1 MCCTATG
8 VSGNAAEAWSSTL
21 AELGAVLAQ
30 RKEGEGRE
38 REPREEVGVG
48 RDVEDEEDEEMRQ
61 CREALAA
68 LQEREA
74 RLMAEVAELRATS
87 AGRGE
92 ARSGAEPTLPA
103 TQSPPP
109 VR

>member
-1 MCCTATG
+1 MCACCTATG

-38 REPREEVGVG
+38 REPREEV